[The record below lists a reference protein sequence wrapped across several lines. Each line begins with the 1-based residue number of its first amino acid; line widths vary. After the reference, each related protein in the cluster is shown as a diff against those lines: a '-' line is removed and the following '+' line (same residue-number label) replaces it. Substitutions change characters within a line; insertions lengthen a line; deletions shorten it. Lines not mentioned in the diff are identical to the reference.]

1 MTKEQAY
8 NAMVEG
14 LPVSHKDLSEDEFFW
29 MDENY
34 IIRDE
39 EGNETDDEWDIREN
53 ERWQTNWYIY
63 KKAKKKKFSIGT
75 NKGTSTEFIDL
86 ISHKEGEECPGK
98 NMCTQYNTIGEA
110 ACVLCD
116 CNDVKNNKFLLEEG
130 SIVSPKEYNEMAEVN
145 IPVAQFDVSNKNM
158 RIYPLEKKNIF
169 KKILNK
175 IRRKK

>member
-8 NAMVEG
+8 NSMVEG

-39 EGNETDDEWDIREN
+39 EGNETDDEWDMREN

-63 KKAKKKKFSIGT
+63 KKAKKKKFAVGK
-75 NKGTSTEFIDL
+75 NKGTATEFIDL

-116 CNDVKNNKFLLEEG
+116 CNEVKNSKFLLEEG
-130 SIVSPKEYNEMAEVN
+130 SIVTPKEFNEISDKIAESTIQVAD
-145 IPVAQFDVSNKNM
+145 IPNKNKRSYPM
-158 RIYPLEKKNIF
+158 RL
-169 KKILNK
+169 LNK
-175 IRRKK
+175 LFRRNKQ